1 MKTKRTAIVLLMMIL
16 LSACQGLNPR
26 PAGNTP
32 TPSGDEPTEAAPLP
46 VTAVT
51 FHVQIP
57 ANSPTGQPV
66 YLNILDEVTGL
77 ALNARSYQMERVDDF
92 NYSLEMTVPV
102 GSVIKYRYTRQ
113 GETVPLEEH
122 LSDGRQV
129 RYRIFYVQ
137 APGEVRDVVSRW
149 TDTEFTG
156 PSGRIMGQ
164 ALDAATGQPLP
175 NLLIT
180 AGGAQ
185 ALTTSDGTYLI
196 EGLPEGVHNLVAYT
210 LDGSYRTFQQ
220 GARVAADSTT
230 PTNLRLNAAPL
241 VNLIFVLTVPQGTIP
256 AVPIRMAGNLFSLG
270 NTFANLSG
278 GVSTL
283 STRMPI
289 LSVLPDG
296 RYSVSLALPAGADLR
311 YTYTLGDGFWNT
323 ELTPEGNFHVRQLIV
338 PETNGVIED
347 QVQNWLP
354 PDSAPIVF
362 DITVP
367 AGSPEGETV
376 YIQFNPVFGWTEPLP
391 MWSLGGGRWAYVL
404 NSPLSLTDSLRYRFC
419 RSGQCGVADDVQTA
433 GPAHAGLPVS
443 SSLVSQ
449 TVVEQVEAWSW
460 LSTPLGEL
468 EAALPEISPRGPGY
482 LAGVEFQPNY
492 HPSWLPLLSSTL
504 DDVQNLRA
512 NWVVFSPTWTYTRS
526 TPPVLEIV
534 TGQDA
539 LWFDVVDI
547 VGQASARGLRMALF
561 PTPRF
566 PVEVDEW
573 WSSAPRDIP
582 WWQSWFERYRSFL
595 LHHADLAARSG
606 ATALILGGDW
616 LTPALPAGVLADG
629 SPSGAPEDAEGRW
642 RLLIEEIRGRYT
654 GQILWALSDTQ
665 AAQNPPPFLDAVD
678 GLYLLFSS
686 PLTGDVMGSQAEM
699 EAEAGR
705 LLDTTIQPLYDLYG
719 KPVVLAAAYAS
730 AEGSRTGCVLDDLG
744 DCQDPNDWL
753 LSPADT
759 GSAALDLSGQAEIY
773 NALLSAANLRPW
785 ITGFVARGYYPP
797 TVLQD
802 KSASIHGK
810 PAQQVVGEW
819 FSRLLEVPA
828 P

>member
-1 MKTKRTAIVLLMMIL
+1 MKTKLTAILLMIL
-16 LSACQGLNPR
+16 LSACQGLTPR
-26 PAGNTP
+26 PTGNTP
-32 TPSGDEPTEAAPLP
+32 TPAENEPTQAVPLP
-46 VTAVT
+46 VTSVT

-57 ANSPTGQPV
+57 GNSPTGQPV
-66 YLNILDEVTGL
+66 FINILDEVTGL
-77 ALNARSYQMERVDDF
+77 ALNARSYQMERVDDY

-113 GETVPLEEH
+113 GEAVPLEEH
-122 LSDGRQV
+122 LSDARQV

-149 TDTEFTG
+149 TDTEYSG
-156 PSGRIMGQ
+156 PAGRIMGQ

-185 ALTTSDGTYLI
+185 ALTTSDGSYLI

-230 PTNLRLNAAPL
+230 PTNLRLSAAPL
-241 VNLIFVLTVPQGTIP
+241 VNLIFVLTVPQGSIP
-256 AVPIRMAGNLFSLG
+256 AVPIRLAGNLFSLG

-283 STRMPI
+283 STRMPV
-289 LSVLPDG
+289 LNVLPDG
-296 RYSVSLALPAGADLR
+296 RYSVSLTLPAGADLR

-323 ELTPEGNFHVRQLIV
+323 ELTPEGDFRVRQLIV
-338 PETNGVIED
+338 PEANGVLED
-347 QVQNWLP
+347 RVENWLP
-354 PDSAPIVF
+354 PDTAPITF

-367 AGSPEGETV
+367 PGSPEGETV
-376 YIQFNPVFGWTEPLP
+376 YIQFNPVFGWTEPIP

-404 NSPLSLTDSLRYRFC
+404 NSPLGLTESLSYRFC
-419 RSGQCGVADDVQTA
+419 RSGQCGAADDVQTSGA
-433 GPAHAGLPVS
+433 GHPGLPVS

-449 TVVEQVEAWSW
+449 TIVEQVEAWSW
-460 LSTPLGEL
+460 MSTPLGEV
-468 EAALPEISPRGPGY
+468 ETALPEISPRGPGF
-482 LAGVEFQPNY
+482 LAGVEFQPAY

-526 TPPVLEIV
+526 SPPVLEVV

-561 PTPRF
+561 PSPRF
-566 PVEVDEW
+566 PVEVDAW
-573 WSSAPRDIP
+573 WSSAPRDVP

-595 LHHADLAARSG
+595 LHHADLAARAG
-606 ATALILGGDW
+606 APALILGGSW
-616 LTPALPAGVLADG
+616 LTPALPGGALADG
-629 SPSGAPEDAEGRW
+629 TPSGVPEDAEARW
-642 RLLIEEIRGRYT
+642 RQMLDEIRARYT

-678 GLYLLFSS
+678 SLYLLFSA
-686 PLTGDVMGSQAEM
+686 PLSTDVMGPQFEM

-705 LLDTTIQPLYDLYG
+705 LLDNSIQPLYDLYG
-719 KPVVLAAAYAS
+719 KPVILAAGYPS
-730 AEGSRTGCVLDDLG
+730 AEGSRTGCILDELG
-744 DCQDPNDWL
+744 DCLDPQAWL
-753 LSPADT
+753 LSPAAFP
-759 GSAALDLSGQAEIY
+759 SAPLDLDGQVEIY
-773 NALLSAANLRPW
+773 SALLSAANLRPW

-810 PAQQVVGEW
+810 PAQEVVGEW